1 MNTYHNNSKSFHF
14 SMALAIAGLLA
25 LPLAGSGWLMNHSP
39 YPASGEEEIDWTLAD
54 RDGTQEEEVD
64 WTLAENK
71 AEEDETDWTLAKK
84 DEAQEDEVDWTLAKN
99 DTEEDETDWTLA

>member
-1 MNTYHNNSKSFHF
+1 MNTYRNNTKSFHF

-25 LPLAGSGWLMNHSP
+25 LPLASSGWLMNHSP

-54 RDGTQEEEVD
+54 REGTHEEEVD
-64 WTLAENK
+64 WTLAK
-71 AEEDETDWTLAKK
+71 S